1 MTFSSLK
8 QRYAIPRVST
18 RGYFDLRTGEL
29 KKDKKMFGYFLYPN
43 YKFENILKAPEIVIF
58 VHGMRNS
65 RKGSVM
71 GTNAL
76 RIKLR
81 KLGYKHPVIGF
92 TYDADVRGA
101 HLEKNY
107 HKVLDT
113 AYEIAQHNTRNL
125 FAFIRDLQ
133 WRRDY
138 KGKIRLVGHS
148 LGCLVVAGVLEQFRH
163 REIGFVES
171 VHMFGSPVDSY
182 FLLKR
187 YNETIDE
194 YVINKYVNYYNP
206 KDDVIKEA
214 MDKGELKD
222 PTCLRKIP
230 NVGKK
235 IIQKRIKAEDHRFKT
250 YVDGL
255 RSFP

>member
-65 RKGSVM
+65 RKGSMM

-92 TYDADVRGA
+92 TYDADIRGA
-101 HLEKNY
+101 YLEKNY

-113 AYEIAQHNTRNL
+113 AYSIASDNTRNL

-133 WRRDY
+133 WRHNY

-148 LGCLVVAGVLEQFRH
+148 LGCIIVAGVLTQFDY

-171 VHMFGSPVDSY
+171 VHMFGSPIESGFITTNYYMIEDGVKGK
-182 FLLKR
+182 F
-187 YNETIDE
+187 
-194 YVINKYVNYYNP
+194 VNYYNT
-206 KDDVIKEA
+206 KDEVIREGIE
-214 MDKGELKD
+214 KGALKD
-222 PTCLRKIP
+222 PICLRKIP
-230 NVGKK
+230 DVGKK

-250 YVDGL
+250 YVGGL

>member
-1 MTFSSLK
+1 MAYSSLK

-18 RGYFDLRTGEL
+18 RGYFDLRNGKL
-29 KKDKKMFGYFLYPN
+29 KKYENMFSYYLYPK
-43 YKFENILKAPEIVIF
+43 YKFENILKEPEIVIF

-81 KLGYKHPVIGF
+81 KLGYKYPVIGF

-113 AYEIAQHNTRNL
+113 AYNIASDNTRNL
-125 FAFIRDLQ
+125 FAFIRNLQ
-133 WRRDY
+133 FRHDY
-138 KGKIRLVGHS
+138 WGKIRLVGHS
-148 LGCLVVAGVLEQFRH
+148 LGCVVVAGVLTQFDH

-171 VHMFGSPVDSY
+171 VHMFGSPIESGFITKNYYMIEDGVKGK
-182 FLLKR
+182 F
-187 YNETIDE
+187 
-194 YVINKYVNYYNP
+194 VNYYNT
-206 KDDVIKEA
+206 KDEVIREGVE
-214 MDKGELKD
+214 KGDLRD
-222 PTCLRKIP
+222 PICLRKIP

-235 IIQKRIKAEDHRFKT
+235 VIQKRIKAEHHGFKA

>member
-29 KKDKKMFGYFLYPN
+29 KKDKKMFGYFLYPKS
-43 YKFENILKAPEIVIF
+43 KFDKILKAPEIVIF

-71 GTNAL
+71 GINTL

-101 HLEKNY
+101 YLEKNH
-107 HKVLDT
+107 HKVLET
-113 AYEIAQHNTRNL
+113 AYSIASDNTRNL

-133 WRRDY
+133 WRHDY

-148 LGCLVVAGVLEQFRH
+148 LGCIVVAGVLTQFDY

-171 VHMFGSPVDSY
+171 VHMFGSPIESGFITTNYYMIEDGVKGK
-182 FLLKR
+182 F
-187 YNETIDE
+187 
-194 YVINKYVNYYNP
+194 VNYYNI
-206 KDDVIKEA
+206 KDEVIREGVE
-214 MDKGELKD
+214 KGDLKD
-222 PTCLRKIP
+222 PICLRKIP

-235 IIQKRIKAEDHRFKT
+235 VIQKRIKAEDHRFKT

>member
-1 MTFSSLK
+1 MTYSSLK

-18 RGYFDLRTGEL
+18 RGYFDLRTGKI
-29 KKDKKMFGYFLYPN
+29 KKYEKMFSYYLYPK
-43 YKFENILKAPEIVIF
+43 YKFENIYKAPEIVIF

-76 RIKLR
+76 RRKLR
-81 KLGYKHPVIGF
+81 KLGYKYPVIGF

-113 AYEIAQHNTRNL
+113 ASDIALKNTRNL

-133 WRRDY
+133 YRNRY
-138 KGKIRLVGHS
+138 QGKIRLVGHS
-148 LGCLVVAGVLEQFRH
+148 LGCSVVAGVLTQFDH

-171 VHMFGSPVDSY
+171 IHMFGSPLESKFIKTNYHMIEDGVKGK
-182 FLLKR
+182 F
-187 YNETIDE
+187 
-194 YVINKYVNYYNP
+194 VNYYNA
-206 KDDVIKEA
+206 KDDVIREGV
-214 MDKGELKD
+214 DKGDLKD
-222 PTCLRKIP
+222 PIGLRKITR
-230 NVGKK
+230 GKV
-235 IIQKRIKAEDHRFKT
+235 ISKRIRAEHHGFKAYME
-250 YVDGL
+250 GL

>member
-1 MTFSSLK
+1 MNLK

-18 RGYFDLRTGEL
+18 RGYFDLRTGQL
-29 KKDKKMFGYFLYPN
+29 KKGKNMFSYFLYPN

-133 WRRDY
+133 WRKGYR
-138 KGKIRLVGHS
+138 GKIRLVGHS
-148 LGCLVVAGVLEQFRH
+148 LGCVVVAGILTQFDR

-171 VHMFGSPVDSY
+171 IHMFGSPIDSKFITKHY
-182 FLLKR
+182 YIIK
-187 YNETIDE
+187 E
-194 YVINKYVNYYNP
+194 YINGKFVNYYNT
-206 KDDVIKEA
+206 KDEVIREGVE
-214 MDKGELKD
+214 KGDLKD
-222 PTCLRKIP
+222 PICLRKIP

-235 IIQKRIKAEDHRFKT
+235 VIQKRIKAEDHRFKA